1 MKGTQ
6 PTIIRNSIIV
16 GMKNYSKERG
26 NWKDLSMSHKDATR
40 MKDYLIDKL
49 DWPLPII
56 LTDNSS

>member
-1 MKGTQ
+1 MKGT
-6 PTIIRNSIIV
+6 PPAIIRNSIIV

-26 NWKDLSMSHKDATR
+26 KWKDLSMSQKDATR
-40 MKDYLIDKL
+40 MKDYLMKEL